1 MPNAKVT
8 SKGQITIPKEVR
20 KAMKLKAGTRVDFYE
35 RSPGRFE
42 MFAKTGSI
50 RDLEGCVPKLGYVP
64 TIEEMNDAIL
74 DYAAELDARTKS
86 NARKEKPAR
95 GEAA

>member
-1 MPNAKVT
+1 MRSAKVT

-20 KAMKLKAGTRVDFYE
+20 KAMKLTPGTRIDFYE
-35 RSPGRFE
+35 RIPGRFE
-42 MFAKTGSI
+42 MLAKTGSI

-64 TIEEMNDAIL
+64 TIEEMNEAIL
-74 DYAAELDARTKS
+74 EYAAELDARTKS
-86 NARKEKPAR
+86 DARKEKPAR